1 MLSKTTKSRFSYKLD
16 KVFWW
21 IVALLPIFCYVLYVG
36 FGDVKTATGSLYTL
50 SDFFVT
56 YVLNGYGFSNNVVWT
71 TLSGIFGSS
80 GVFPIFASDA
90 PLCIFNWFIWVE
102 LFHVFFDVIVF
113 IPRLAHK
120 WISKAVQDD

>member
-1 MLSKTTKSRFSYKLD
+1 MLSKTTKNRFSYKLD

-21 IVALLPIFCYVLYVG
+21 IVALLPIFCYILYVG

-50 SDFFVT
+50 PDFFVT
-56 YVLNGYGFSNNVVWT
+56 YVLNGYAFGDNVVWT
-71 TLSGIFGSS
+71 TLYKIFGSN
-80 GVFPIFASDA
+80 GVFPIFMSDSS
-90 PLCIFNWFIWVE
+90 LYIFNWFIWVE